1 MNGGSSATDGP
12 APAPDSA
19 DAPAP
24 ADAPEPSRAPAVPHS
39 PAPAPAAATPTPPPA
54 AGDTSPPNT
63 LAAHRLSLGYAG
75 RTVVDGVDL
84 AVPAGAVTAVVGP
97 NACGKST
104 LLRGLARL
112 LAPTA
117 GTVTLDGADI
127 HRMPARALAR
137 RLGLLPQQAVA
148 PEGVTV
154 EGLVRL
160 GRYPHQR
167 MLTPWSKADQAAVEE
182 ALART
187 GTDALRDRPVDQL
200 SGGQRQRAWI
210 ALALAQDTPLLL
222 LDEPTTFLDL
232 RHQLDVL
239 DLVDELNAEAGR
251 TVVMVL
257 HDLGQ
262 AARYADHLVVMCDG
276 RPAAAGPPA
285 DVLTAELVEKVFQV
299 ECRVVPDP
307 ETGTPLVVPR
317 ARPGGRRAGRRPH

>member
-1 MNGGSSATDGP
+1 MSTT
-12 APAPDSA
+12 
-19 DAPAP
+19 
-24 ADAPEPSRAPAVPHS
+24 
-39 PAPAPAAATPTPPPA
+39 TP
-54 AGDTSPPNT
+54 
-63 LAAHRLSLGYAG
+63 AHRLATHGLRLGYGADV
-75 RTVVDGVDL
+75 VVDGVDL
-84 AVPAGAVTAVVGP
+84 ALPGGAVTAVVGP

-104 LLRGLARL
+104 LLRGMARL
-112 LAPTA
+112 LAPAA
-117 GTVTLDGADI
+117 GTVTLDGEDI
-127 HRMPARALAR
+127 HRMPARTLAR
-137 RLGLLPQQAVA
+137 RLGLLPQQATA
-148 PEGVTV
+148 PEGITV
-154 EGLVRL
+154 EALVRL

-167 MLTPWSKADQAAVEE
+167 MLTPWSAADQAAVEE
-182 ALART
+182 ALERT
-187 GTDALRDRPVDQL
+187 GTAALRDRPVDEL

-239 DLVDELNAEAGR
+239 DLVEELNAEAGR

-285 DVLTAELVEKVFQV
+285 DVLTAELVEKVFRV

-307 ETGTPLVVPR
+307 ETGAPLVVPR
-317 ARPGGRRAGRRPH
+317 ARSRRRTATAATAATPTS

>member
-1 MNGGSSATDGP
+1 MGTGP
-12 APAPDSA
+12 G
-19 DAPAP
+19 DAARPG
-24 ADAPEPSRAPAVPHS
+24 R
-39 PAPAPAAATPTPPPA
+39 
-54 AGDTSPPNT
+54 
-63 LAAHRLSLGYAG
+63 LAAHGLTLGYG
-75 RTVVDGVDL
+75 GTTVVDGVDL
-84 AVPAGAVTAVVGP
+84 TLPGGAVTAVVGP

-117 GTVTLDGADI
+117 GTVTLDGAGI
-127 HRMPARALAR
+127 HRMSARALAR
-137 RLGLLPQQAVA
+137 RMGLLPQQAVA
-148 PEGVTV
+148 PEGITV
-154 EGLVRL
+154 EALVRL
-160 GRYPHQR
+160 GRYPHQKL
-167 MLTPWSKADQAAVEE
+167 LTPWSKADQAAVEE

-187 GTDALRDRPVDQL
+187 GTAALRDRAVDEL

-239 DLVDELNAEAGR
+239 DLVEELNAEAGR

-285 DVLTAELVEKVFQV
+285 EILTAGLVEEVFRV
-299 ECRVVPDP
+299 PCRVVPDP

-317 ARPGGRRAGRRPH
+317 ASARRRPAPGAS

>member
-1 MNGGSSATDGP
+1 MSATN
-12 APAPDSA
+12 A
-19 DAPAP
+19 
-24 ADAPEPSRAPAVPHS
+24 
-39 PAPAPAAATPTPPPA
+39 
-54 AGDTSPPNT
+54 NQ
-63 LAAHRLSLGYAG
+63 LAAHGLTLGYG
-75 RTVVDGVDL
+75 NTVIVDGVDL
-84 AVPAGAVTAVVGP
+84 TLPGGAVTAVVGP

-112 LAPTA
+112 LAPA
-117 GTVTLDGADI
+117 KGTVTLDGADI
-127 HRMPARALAR
+127 HRMSARALAR
-137 RLGLLPQQAVA
+137 RMGLLPQQAIA
-148 PEGVTV
+148 PEGITV
-154 EGLVRL
+154 EALVRL

-167 MLTPWSKADQAAVEE
+167 MLTPWSAADQAAVEE

-187 GTDALRDRPVDQL
+187 GTEALRDRAVDEL

-239 DLVDELNAEAGR
+239 DLVEELNTEAGR

-262 AARYADHLVVMCDG
+262 AARYAGHLVVMRDG

-285 DVLTAELVEKVFQV
+285 EVLTAELVEEVFRV
-299 ECRVVPDP
+299 RCRVVPDP

-317 ARPGGRRAGRRPH
+317 DRSRRRTAPAAS

>member
-1 MNGGSSATDGP
+1 MT
-12 APAPDSA
+12 
-19 DAPAP
+19 
-24 ADAPEPSRAPAVPHS
+24 
-39 PAPAPAAATPTPPPA
+39 
-54 AGDTSPPNT
+54 T
-63 LAAHRLSLGYAG
+63 LATRSLSLRYGD
-75 RTVVDGVDL
+75 RTVVRDL
-84 AVPAGAVTAVVGP
+84 DLTLPGGAVTAVVGP

-112 LAPTA
+112 LDPAA
-117 GTVTLDGADI
+117 GTVTLDGADL
-127 HRMPARALAR
+127 HRMPARTLAR
-137 RLGLLPQQAVA
+137 RLGLLPQQPVT
-148 PEGVTV
+148 PEAITV
-154 EGLVRL
+154 EALVRL

-167 MLTPWSKADQAAVEE
+167 LLSPWSAADQAAVES

-187 GTDALRDRPVDQL
+187 GTAELRGQPVDRL

-210 ALALAQDTPLLL
+210 ALTLAQDTDLLL

-239 DLVDELNAEAGR
+239 ELVAELHRDLGR

-262 AARYADHLVVMCDG
+262 AARYADHLVVLDRG

-285 DVLTAELVEKVFQV
+285 EVLTAELVERVFQV
-299 ECRVVPDP
+299 PCRVVPDP

-317 ARPGGRRAGRRPH
+317 AGARHRQPA